1 MCHLKKLKSFL
12 NIILGQ
18 NLQTQDAFSRFPLTT
33 EMNPEALIL
42 FREKEGFKIT
52 AQMCLKALLRWLQS
66 SKTFS
71 SVDQTQLCFVSLSR
85 QIQVLTSWLTLH

>member
-18 NLQTQDAFSRFPLTT
+18 NSQTQEAFSCFPLTT
-33 EMNPEALIL
+33 EMNPGAVIL
-42 FREKEGFKIT
+42 FREKGFKI

-71 SVDQTQLCFVSLSR
+71 SVDQTQLSFVSFSR

>member
-1 MCHLKKLKSFL
+1 MCHLKKLKRFL

-18 NLQTQDAFSRFPLTT
+18 NLQTQEAFSRFPLTT

-42 FREKEGFKIT
+42 FREKGFKI

-71 SVDQTQLCFVSLSR
+71 SVDQTQLCFVSFSR

>member
-12 NIILGQ
+12 NIIFGQ
-18 NLQTQDAFSRFPLTT
+18 NSQTQEAFSCFPLTT
-33 EMNPEALIL
+33 EMNPEAVIL
-42 FREKEGFKIT
+42 FREKGFKI

-71 SVDQTQLCFVSLSR
+71 SVDQTQLSFVSFSR

>member
-18 NLQTQDAFSRFPLTT
+18 NLQTQEAFSCFPLTT
-33 EMNPEALIL
+33 EMNPEAVIL
-42 FREKEGFKIT
+42 FREKGFKI

-71 SVDQTQLCFVSLSR
+71 SVDQTQRSFVSFSR

>member
-1 MCHLKKLKSFL
+1 MCHLKKLKRFL

-18 NLQTQDAFSRFPLTT
+18 NLQTQEAFSHFPLTT

-42 FREKEGFKIT
+42 FREKGFKI

-71 SVDQTQLCFVSLSR
+71 SVDQTQLCFVSFSR